1 MRDGPLITKQNKGK
15 RLQGYR
21 KVTDRQHSRKESGI
35 RVAHKLVLDMNKVM
49 LELCNRKKDNSIAPG
64 EHSKIL
70 VTCS

>member
-15 RLQGYR
+15 LLQGY
-21 KVTDRQHSRKESGI
+21 KEVTDRKHSRKESGI

-49 LELCNRKKDNSIAPG
+49 LQLCIRKQDYSIVPG
-64 EHSKIL
+64 ERSKIL